1 MQSRQPSTVSR
12 QKTGEQKPQRSTVN
26 GHRSSTNY
34 RWVVVT
40 LLFFAT
46 TINYLDRQVIGLLKD
61 NLAQEFNWS
70 EADYSRIVM
79 AFSGAYAIALLVFG
93 RLVDKI
99 GTRLG
104 YAVSIVIWSVSAMCH
119 ALARGTFGF
128 GIARTALGLGEAGN
142 FPVAIKAVAE
152 WFPKKDRA
160 LATGIFNSGTNI
172 AAIAGPPLIAL
183 IFTSYGWKPAFIW
196 TGALGFIWLIFWWW
210 LYEIPSKQKRLS
222 PAELAYINSD
232 ATEMT
237 ADTVQQAALCSDAD
251 EVIADT
257 GHRLTWWKLF
267 RLKQTW
273 AFVLGK
279 FLTDPVWY
287 FYLFWIPSYFNTTY
301 HLNITRSAVH
311 VSTVY
316 LLASFGSI
324 TGGFF
329 SGWLIKKGLPVYKA
343 RRIAMFVFA
352 CCVVPIFFVRY
363 TINIWPA
370 VWLISLAAAAHQA
383 WSANIFTLA
392 SDIFPKYTLS
402 SVVGIGGMAG
412 AVGGILFPLL
422 IGIILDHFKLL
433 SKLGTG
439 YNIIFGI
446 CAITYL
452 VAWTAMQFLMGKN
465 ASMGVRKFGNVE
477 M

>member
-1 MQSRQPSTVSR
+1 MRHSMG
-12 QKTGEQKPQRSTVN
+12 K
-26 GHRSSTNY
+26 Y

-61 NLAQEFNWS
+61 SLAKDFNWS
-70 EADYSRIVM
+70 ETDYSRIVM
-79 AFSGAYAIALLVFG
+79 AFSSAYAIALVLFG
-93 RLVDKI
+93 RLIDQI

-104 YAVSIVIWSVSAMCH
+104 YAVSIIIWSVAAMCH
-119 ALARGTFGF
+119 ALATGTLGF
-128 GIARTALGLGEAGN
+128 GIARTALGAGEGGN
-142 FPVAIKAVAE
+142 FPAAIKAVAE

-172 AAIAGPPLIAL
+172 AAIAGPPLIAW
-183 IFTSYGWKPAFIW
+183 IFSDFGWREAFLW

-210 LYEIPSKQKRLS
+210 LYEIPSKQKRVTA
-222 PAELAYINSD
+222 AEFDYIHG
-232 ATEMT
+232 
-237 ADTVQQAALCSDAD
+237 DAD
-251 EVIADT
+251 EKLPDSGKKT
-257 GHRLTWWKLF
+257 GWSELF
-267 RLKQTW
+267 RFRQTW

-279 FLTDPVWY
+279 FLTDPVWW

-301 HLNITRSAVH
+301 HLNLTKSAIH

-316 LLASFGSI
+316 VVASFGSI
-324 TGGFF
+324 LGGYL
-329 SGWLIKKGLPVYKA
+329 SGWLIKSGMPVYKA
-343 RRIAMFVFA
+343 RKTSMFFFA

-363 TINIWPA
+363 TTTIWPA

-392 SDIFPKYTLS
+392 SDMFPKHTLS

-412 AVGGILFPLL
+412 SVGGILFPLL
-422 IGIILDHFKLL
+422 IGILLEHFKLL
-433 SKLGTG
+433 GLLGTG

-446 CAITYL
+446 CAVAYL
-452 VAWTAMQFLMGKN
+452 LAWVIMQVLSPKMEY
-465 ASMGVRKFGNVE
+465 ASQL
-477 M
+477 